1 MRTWCFIGALLYSLC
16 ALAQD
21 NAAAIKAALA
31 ALNAEQ
37 QTVYQ
42 QFQMLRS
49 LREQAALSAVAPP
62 QPGPP
67 QNYEELVQQRQAAT
81 DQANRYQSDMDALYD
96 RYKRIDEE
104 KQPLLLRLREL
115 ALQPAPPRAA
125 TPKNPPSA
133 RAPAR

>member
-1 MRTWCFIGALLYSLC
+1 M
-16 ALAQD
+16 AQD
-21 NAAAIKAALA
+21 NAASIKEALA

-62 QPGPP
+62 LPGPP

-125 TPKNPPSA
+125 TPPKNAPPT